1 MLFASR
7 QNDHHIQIL
16 QNESITIDF
25 IRIQYYNLLFY
36 TFEII
41 IKIESYFTLISSR
54 FLNFI

>member
-1 MLFASR
+1 MFFASR
-7 QNDHHIQIL
+7 QNDHYIQIL
-16 QNESITIDF
+16 QNECITVDF